1 MRYDYHGDF
10 FADILD
16 KVTLR
21 KEAPAMH
28 QMFWSTIIENNM
40 ILESDH
46 DAPQIKAS
54 NLKSRM
60 SYEKVHVQIVNEL
73 ALHYTV
79 ADQFLRQLSV
89 AKAD

>member
-1 MRYDYHGDF
+1 
-10 FADILD
+10 
-16 KVTLR
+16 
-21 KEAPAMH
+21 
-28 QMFWSTIIENNM
+28 M